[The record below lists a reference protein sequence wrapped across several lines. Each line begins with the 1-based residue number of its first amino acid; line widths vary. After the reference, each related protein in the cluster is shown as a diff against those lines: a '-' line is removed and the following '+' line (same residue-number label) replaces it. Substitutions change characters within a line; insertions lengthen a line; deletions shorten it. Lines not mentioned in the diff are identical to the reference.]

1 MKFITTITAFAALLT
16 MAFAVSSPDD
26 SEDIIILADSATTE
40 IHDPT
45 ANETVAIA
53 GIDYEETTPNEPAL
67 SKDELVQ
74 RALTKKSGL
83 TISAYRNKGCSGPL
97 VDVKV
102 LYDKGYGYPIKSY
115 RTSRRLKFGETL
127 SLFGTV
133 DENRCGR
140 ETSHTP
146 PAMAKGCHGLGG
158 GSVNG
163 ASCFKLWRRMGY
175 IY

>member
-1 MKFITTITAFAALLT
+1 MKFITTITAFAALL
-16 MAFAVSSPDD
+16 AIALAVSTPDD

-40 IHDPT
+40 THDPT

-53 GIDYEETTPNEPAL
+53 GIDYEETTLNEPAL

-115 RTSRRLKFGETL
+115 RTSRTLKYGEVL
-127 SLFGTV
+127 SLFGKV
-133 DENRCGR
+133 GKNRCGR

-146 PAMAKGCHGLGG
+146 PRMGKGCHALGG
-158 GSVNG
+158 GSDEN
-163 ASCFKLWRRMGY
+163 
-175 IY
+175 